1 MYVFLTTPM
10 SPLLHQITIFQHLTF
25 LVQHLIAI
33 SGVVYIEK

>member
-1 MYVFLTTPM
+1 MYVFLTISM
-10 SPLLHQITIFQHLTF
+10 LPLLHQISIFQYLTF